1 MGSLSSTIGV
11 ETTQKSFKMALTSE
25 ELATLIIFQRINNNW
40 AREVHRFES
49 KKKGKKNY
57 VIFRDSNNRK
67 LTSLADLKAEGV
79 EVDESSFIPPSS
91 NDIVSNRVGANKKAR
106 REARAWTDQL
116 SGKEKRPTVSEQVSV
131 ENKVSDAATE
141 EDLAKEVAAEEV
153 VAEMTAAEADATEEV
168 AADKAASEKLTDET
182 TVVVA
187 SEAIAEKL
195 QEVTD
200 VLEDVVAAVEQGAV
214 DLKKLHSFEESAA
227 PEEVSAPEASEV
239 AASGAL
245 VEEVAEAE
253 EDSVEEVAVEEAT
266 DEESAVK
273 DPTVEEEAVKDVAV
287 EDVSDKEAC
296 DEEVVVEEPSVREVV
311 AQVGGEEVVV
321 EKGADVEKVAVEE
334 STVKEVAVKD
344 VNGEEVAVEK
354 VAVEEAAI
362 NEEIAVE
369 EVADEEMKAEENPV
383 EKLGDEVNVAETA
396 EDLPS
401 TEFIDDITEKEDI
414 PIDSEEPCQQV
425 EEVTEEPPVVREG
438 DSEAKNETHTK
449 ETIPLKEISEKEEL
463 MKVTSAEQIVAMKQA
478 TEESTT
484 PALA

>member
-49 KKKGKKNY
+49 KKKGRKNY

-79 EVDESSFIPPSS
+79 EVDESSFIPLSS
-91 NDIVSNRVGANKKAR
+91 NEIVSNRVGANKRAR
-106 REARAWTDQL
+106 REVRAWTDQL
-116 SGKEKRPTVSEQVSV
+116 LGKEEKPSVAEQVLAES
-131 ENKVSDAATE
+131 KDAAAE
-141 EDLAKEVAAEEV
+141 EDLANEVAAEEA
-153 VAEMTAAEADATEEV
+153 VAEMTAAEAYATEEV
-168 AADKAASEKLTDET
+168 VADKAASEKLTDET

-200 VLEDVVAAVEQGAV
+200 VLEDVVAAVKQGAV
-214 DLKKLHSFEESAA
+214 DLKEVHSSEEPAL

-239 AASGAL
+239 TVSGAL
-245 VEEVAEAE
+245 VEEIAEAE
-253 EDSVEEVAVEEAT
+253 EETVEEVAVEE
-266 DEESAVK
+266 
-273 DPTVEEEAVKDVAV
+273 EAVKEVAVQEVSAEEAGDEEVAV
-287 EDVSDKEAC
+287 EEPSVKEGVAV
-296 DEEVVVEEPSVREVV
+296 EEVAAEEVTSKGVTGKEVVVEE
-311 AQVGGEEVVV
+311 
-321 EKGADVEKVAVEE
+321 VAV
-334 STVKEVAVKD
+334 
-344 VNGEEVAVEK
+344 
-354 VAVEEAAI
+354 

-369 EVADEEMKAEENPV
+369 EVATEEVQAEEIPV
-383 EKLGDEVNVAETA
+383 VELGEEVSVAETA
-396 EDLPS
+396 EDLPA

-414 PIDSEEPCQQV
+414 PIDSEEPCQR
-425 EEVTEEPPVVREG
+425 EVSEEPPVVRERA
-438 DSEAKNETHTK
+438 SEAENETHTK
-449 ETIPLKEISEKEEL
+449 EIFSSTEISEREKLIKE
-463 MKVTSAEQIVAMKQA
+463 TSAEQIMAMKQA

>member
-1 MGSLSSTIGV
+1 MGSLSSTIGI
-11 ETTQKSFKMALTSE
+11 ERAKKMALTSE
-25 ELATLIIFQRINNNW
+25 ELATLIIFQRINKTW

-57 VIFRDSNNRK
+57 VIFRDLSNRK

-116 SGKEKRPTVSEQVSV
+116 FGEEKRPTVSEQVSV

-296 DEEVVVEEPSVREVV
+296 DE
-311 AQVGGEEVVV
+311 
-321 EKGADVEKVAVEE
+321 KVAVEE